1 MMKSFADIVA
11 AAKAKGPKTLAV
23 AGEPNVELAE
33 AIARAEA
40 EGIAVAR
47 VFDDAPSAA
56 LAVREGKC
64 DVLIKGTV
72 DTPGF
77 MKAVLDKEQ
86 GLRSGKLL
94 SHVLIIE
101 AFGRLIG
108 MTDSGIN
115 IAPTVEQKAEL
126 IRNALPV
133 LNALG
138 IDKPKVAVLA
148 AVEKVNPKMPATM
161 DADELAKMEIPG
173 CEIQGPLA
181 MDLAISP
188 NAVEIKGLQGAV
200 AGQADLLVMPD
211 LAAGNIAAKTIMYFS
226 DCKTGGVVA
235 GTMHPVA
242 FTSRSDTADI
252 RFHTLVLGVLTS

>member
-1 MMKSFADIVA
+1 MMKSFDDIIA
-11 AAKAKGPKTLAV
+11 AAKARGPKTLAV
-23 AGEPNVELAE
+23 AGEPNEELAE
-33 AIARAEA
+33 AIARAER
-40 EGIAVAR
+40 EGIATAR

-56 LAVREGKC
+56 LAVREGVC
-64 DVLIKGTV
+64 DVL
-72 DTPGF
+72 
-77 MKAVLDKEQ
+77 DKDQ
-86 GLRSGKLL
+86 GLRSGHLI
-94 SHVLIIE
+94 SHLLIIE

-115 IAPTVEQKAEL
+115 IAPTTEQKAEI
-126 IRNALPV
+126 IRNALPI

-138 IDKPKVAVLA
+138 IEKPKVAVLA
-148 AVEKVNPKMPATM
+148 AVEKVNPKMPETVE
-161 DADELAKMEIPG
+161 ADELSKMDIPG

-188 NAVEIKGLQGAV
+188 EAVEIKGLSGAV
-200 AGQADLLVMPD
+200 AGQADLLVMPN

-235 GTMHPVA
+235 GTVRPVA

>member
-1 MMKSFADIVA
+1 MMKSFADIIA
-11 AAKAKGPKTLAV
+11 AVKAKGPKLMAV

-40 EGIAVAR
+40 EGIATAK

-56 LAVREGKC
+56 LAVRNGEC
-64 DVLIKGTV
+64 DLLIKGTV

-77 MKAVLDKEQ
+77 MKAVLDKEK
-86 GLRSGKLL
+86 GLRGGDLL
-94 SHVLIIE
+94 SHFLLIE

-115 IAPTVEQKAEL
+115 IAPTLEQKAGL
-126 IRNALPV
+126 IRNALPI

-138 IDKPKVAVLA
+138 IECPKVAVLA
-148 AVEKVNPKMPATM
+148 AVEKVNPKMPATVEA
-161 DADELAKMEIPG
+161 DALAQMGIEG

-188 NAVEIKGLQGAV
+188 NAVAIKGLSGPV
-200 AGQADLLVMPD
+200 AGQADLVVMPD

-226 DCKTGGVVA
+226 ECKTGGVVA
-235 GTMHPVA
+235 GTSRPVA

-252 RFHTLVLGVLTS
+252 RFHTLVLGVMMS